1 MNSLF
6 QNVRFLIAT
15 ILSVLVISATLLAQ
29 ESKSDDWTKAQE
41 EMKAMFGGFPVMFE
55 KLPAHVRASAWEW
68 FKAMSNPD
76 AAIPPKYGELIGL
89 AVASQIP
96 CHYCV
101 YAHTTMAKMLGAT
114 DEEIEEAVSKGA
126 EVRYWSTILNG
137 NQVEFESFKK
147 EWDGMLEFVKA
158 NSK

>member
-1 MNSLF
+1 MSRLF
-6 QNVRFLIAT
+6 QNVRLIIT
-15 ILSVLVISATLLAQ
+15 VVISVFIISTTLVAQ
-29 ESKSDDWTKAQE
+29 EAESDGWEKAQA
-41 EMKAMFGGFPVMFE
+41 EMKAMFGDVPVMFT
-55 KLPAHVRASAWEW
+55 KLPMHVRVSAWEW

-147 EWDGMLEFVKA
+147 EWDGILEFVKA

>member
-41 EMKAMFGGFPVMFE
+41 EMKAMFGGVPVMFE

-68 FKAMSNPD
+68 FKSMSNPD
-76 AAIPPKYGELIGL
+76 AAIPAKYGELIGL
-89 AVASQIP
+89 GVAAQIP
-96 CHYCV
+96 CDFCV
-101 YAHTTMAKMLGAT
+101 YAHTTMAKMYGAT
-114 DEEIEEAVSKGA
+114 DEEIQEAVSKGA
-126 EVRYWSTILNG
+126 EVRHWSTILNG
-137 NQVEFESFKK
+137 NQVEFEGFKK
-147 EWDGMLEFVKA
+147 EWDGMLEFVKK
-158 NSK
+158 NGK

>member
-41 EMKAMFGGFPVMFE
+41 EMKAMFGGVPVMFE

-68 FKAMSNPD
+68 FKSMSNPD
-76 AAIPPKYGELIGL
+76 AAIPAKYGELIGL
-89 AVASQIP
+89 GVAAQIP
-96 CHYCV
+96 CDFCV
-101 YAHTTMAKMLGAT
+101 YAHTTMAKMYGAT
-114 DEEIEEAVSKGA
+114 DEEIQEAVSKGA
-126 EVRYWSTILNG
+126 EVRHWSTILNG
-137 NQVEFESFKK
+137 NQVEFEAFKK
-147 EWDGMLEFVKA
+147 EWDGMLEFVKK

>member
-1 MNSLF
+1 MNLLF
-6 QNVRFLIAT
+6 HHFKSITTVCITLL
-15 ILSVLVISATLLAQ
+15 ILSTPLLAQ
-29 ESKSDDWTKAQE
+29 EGEADSWQKAQA
-41 EMKAMFGGFPVMFE
+41 EMKAMFGGVPVMFS

-76 AAIPPKYGELIGL
+76 ASIPSKYGELIGL

-96 CHYCV
+96 CDYCI

-114 DEEIEEAVSKGA
+114 DEEIQEAVSKA
-126 EVRYWSTILNG
+126 SEVRHWSTVLNG
-137 NQVEFESFKK
+137 NQVDFESFKK
-147 EWDGMLEFVKA
+147 EWDGMLDFVKA